1 MSSIRQTV
9 SASGAIR
16 TKREKVRLSVKAVL
30 TRSGHTK
37 RSTSRKGGM
46 RMCEKCKKYR
56 KKYKRFKRKFLEAK
70 CEAIA
75 LEYKLNKAKKAGG
88 DNA

>member
-1 MSSIRQTV
+1 MKTRQKE
-9 SASGAIR
+9 SASGVIR
-16 TKREKVRLSVKAVL
+16 TKQEKGRLSARVVS
-30 TRSGHTK
+30 TRSEHIK
-37 RSTSRKGGM
+37 RFIIRKGGTG
-46 RMCEKCKKYR
+46 MCEKCKKYR
-56 KKYKRFKRKFLEAK
+56 KKYKRFKRKYLEAK